1 MVSRVLRTAIFTA
14 LEGLVTLNS
23 KVVPVYHR
31 VPDGAS
37 KPFIEIIGQSE
48 NSEDGNKDKRKYDTI
63 VPVAVRT
70 SAIGGDG
77 GDLNADLIAEQIETL
92 LIDNLTL
99 EGYTIVNNTIAGS
112 LSDNREFG
120 NEYQSNKF
128 INFQFNIIKN

>member
-1 MVSRVLRTAIFTA
+1 MVSRILRTAIFTA

-23 KVVPVYHR
+23 RVVPVYHR
-31 VPDGAS
+31 VPDQAI

-48 NSEDGNKDKRKYDTI
+48 NSEDGNKDKKKYDTI
-63 VPVAVRT
+63 VPIAVRT
-70 SAIGGDG
+70 SSIGGDG
-77 GDLNADLIAEQIETL
+77 GDLFADQISEQIETL

-99 EGYTIVNNTIAGS
+99 TGYTIVNNTIAGS